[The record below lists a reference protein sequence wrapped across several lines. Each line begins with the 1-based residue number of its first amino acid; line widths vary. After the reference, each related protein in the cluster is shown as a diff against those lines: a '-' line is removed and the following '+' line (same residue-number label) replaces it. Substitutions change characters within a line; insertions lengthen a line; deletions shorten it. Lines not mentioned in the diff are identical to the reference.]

1 MFVPQTR
8 PLALEFDFELAPHMH
23 HLNRHSS
30 LLDSE
35 KSKSV
40 CNILHK
46 MIALLDKD
54 EIRGYECKFWE
65 HMFHYC
71 SSFENHHYVFKKL
84 LLEGS

>member
-46 MIALLDKD
+46 MIALLYKD
-54 EIRGYECKFWE
+54 ENRG
-65 HMFHYC
+65 
-71 SSFENHHYVFKKL
+71 
-84 LLEGS
+84 